1 MTDKRHLS
9 DDEILTSDRNNP
21 AGTVPD
27 AHAGGELEAASD
39 RNNPAGNVGHDGGD
53 ADGTDGDSTDVV
65 DGDSTDGGDA
75 DATDA

>member
-9 DDEILTSDRNNP
+9 DDEILT
-21 AGTVPD
+21 
-27 AHAGGELEAASD
+27 SD

-65 DGDSTDGGDA
+65 DGDSTDVVDGGDA